1 MRRWV
6 GTAVAVSALVVGV
19 GLGSG
24 AQENAKVRLLDTAP
38 VTLRGVGFAPS
49 EGVKLTVVL
58 GERKTKRGLRATP
71 AGAFTTAFPSFRYT
85 RCSGSLEVLAV
96 GSKGTRVAWE
106 LISLECPDLGE
117 R

>member
-6 GTAVAVSALVVGV
+6 GTAVALSALVVGV

-24 AQENAKVRLLDTAP
+24 APQNAKVRLVDAAP
-38 VTLRGVGFAPS
+38 VTLRGVDFAPS

-58 GERKTKRGLRATP
+58 GERKTKRNVQATRAGT
-71 AGAFTTAFPSFRYT
+71 FTTEFPSFRYN
-85 RCSGSLEVLAV
+85 RCSGSLEVRAV
-96 GSKGTRVAWE
+96 GSKGTRVSWE
-106 LISLECPDLGE
+106 LISLECPDLAD